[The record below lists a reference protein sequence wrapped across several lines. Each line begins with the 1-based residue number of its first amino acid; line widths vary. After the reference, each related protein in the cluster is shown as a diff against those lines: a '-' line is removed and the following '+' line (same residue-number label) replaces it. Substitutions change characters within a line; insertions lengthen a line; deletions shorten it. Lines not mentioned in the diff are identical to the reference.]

1 MLTTGKQL
9 RLRRLSL
16 AGDNRHLLVP
26 LDHSVADGPVAPAGQ
41 WGDLVRA
48 LVTGG
53 ADGIIVHKGRA
64 RALPPEVLQDC
75 ALVVH
80 LSASTACSA
89 DVDAKVLVGDVEE
102 AVALGADAVSVHVN
116 IGSDTERQQLADLGA
131 VARSCDTWGMPLIAM
146 IYPRGPRIEN
156 PRDPA
161 LLAHLVNVAADLG
174 ADMAKTSVA
183 LPIDRMAEVVAH
195 SPLPVLAAGGP
206 PNGSDLVEYGRAVM
220 AAGCQ
225 GLAIGRRIF
234 SDPSPASLV
243 SRLAAVVHGRDGDGT
258 TSADTRPADTKPADT
273 RPAEAKSAD
282 SGPPTHPDRMTDD
295 IAQYSTTIVAG
306 VV

>member
-1 MLTTGKQL
+1 MQPSGWEGALSMLKTGKPL

-16 AGDNRHLLVP
+16 AGDDRHLFVP
-26 LDHSVADGPVAPAGQ
+26 LDHSVSDGPVVPAGQ
-41 WGDLVRA
+41 WDNLLRA
-48 LVTGG
+48 LVAGG

-64 RALPPEVLQDC
+64 RALAPDILGSC

-102 AVALGADAVSVHVN
+102 ALRLGADAVSVHVN
-116 IGSDTERQQLADLGA
+116 IGSDTEGRQLADLGA
-131 VARSCDTWGMPLIAM
+131 VARSCDAWGMPLIAM

-174 ADMAKTSVA
+174 ADMVKTSVA
-183 LPIDRMAEVVAH
+183 LPLDRMAEVVAH
-195 SPLPVLAAGGP
+195 SPIPVLAAGGP
-206 PNGSDLVEYGRAVM
+206 PDGSDLIEYGTAVM

-225 GLAIGRRIF
+225 GLAVGRRIF
-234 SDPSPASLV
+234 SAPSPASLV
-243 SRLAAVVHGRDGDGT
+243 SRLAAVVHGRGGDGT
-258 TSADTRPADTKPADT
+258 TPEDAGPATRPDGVSDDMADEMADDM
-273 RPAEAKSAD
+273 S
-282 SGPPTHPDRMTDD
+282 MT
-295 IAQYSTTIVAG
+295 QYSTIVAG
-306 VV
+306 VA